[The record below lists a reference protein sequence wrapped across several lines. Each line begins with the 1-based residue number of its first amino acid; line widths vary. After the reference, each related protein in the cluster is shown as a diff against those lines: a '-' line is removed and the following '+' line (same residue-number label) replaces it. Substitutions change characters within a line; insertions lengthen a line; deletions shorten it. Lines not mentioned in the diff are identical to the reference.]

1 MYSDHMTAQIGKH
14 GTHFIIGADAKR
26 YPDSEL
32 SSIERE
38 EIKQTFLQ
46 IGQCEEQGDNSYTY
60 EYKYS
65 KIKLL
70 T

>member
-1 MYSDHMTAQIGKH
+1 MTAQIGKH
-14 GTHFIIGADAKR
+14 GTILLLVLMQNVTH
-26 YPDSEL
+26 DSEL

-60 EYKYS
+60 EYKIQD
-65 KIKLL
+65 KA
-70 T
+70 